1 MMALFSVWMLDSI
14 LGTIVEMKEM
24 STRDVGEEEVHGSVE
39 VEVRAD
45 SQDDEQIPKHGD
57 QVHGQEEPK
66 QEGLQVCIIREAQ
79 EEEF

>member
-1 MMALFSVWMLDSI
+1 MALFSVWMLNSI

-24 STRDVGEEEVHGSVE
+24 STRNVGDEEVHGSVE